1 MKPDRSGSGSGGGGG
16 GDGGGERSA
25 LAAAVPPSYDSCAR
39 VDDEEEFA
47 DEPAVVREALAMES
61 AHHAGT
67 MTQMDAI
74 LFIVGELA
82 GAGLLALSEALSNTG
97 VIGILLIL
105 MCASAAAYTGGLLG
119 RTWIYLE
126 SQYADLSTGHVR
138 QPYAEMGR
146 RTYGSWMGRVILT
159 LMNITLFGTS
169 VVLLLVS
176 AELIQQP
183 AMFALVSVVA
193 GAVLMVVQMVTFP
206 PEERPHV
213 PLSPPS
219 LSTFCLG
226 LSTIMFS
233 FTGVSTFPTIQ
244 LDMAERARFSRAAVG
259 GFAGLCMVYV
269 PVAAT
274 GYMVYGDTVNINLI
288 QNFTPGPLLIVIQVL
303 LTVHFLGAFV
313 MLINPV
319 CQNLEGALHVSGTSG
334 LTRQRVLLRSGLML
348 MALFMA
354 ETVPSFGKI
363 MHLIGG
369 TFTLMLTFILPS
381 LLYIRLRG
389 EYRGTSKHGYK
400 RYLVKRF
407 YLSSLCLLCVALSSV
422 VVYYSVD
429 EIVAPGTFQTPC
441 YLRWWL
447 GPGAGDLD
455 GLNSTTTV
463 TDVLN
468 VTVPS
473 DI

>member
-1 MKPDRSGSGSGGGGG
+1 
-16 GDGGGERSA
+16 
-25 LAAAVPPSYDSCAR
+25 
-39 VDDEEEFA
+39 
-47 DEPAVVREALAMES
+47 
-61 AHHAGT
+61 

-176 AELIQQP
+176 AELIQQLAAGALDTCIWVLVLTMVLTPVTWLGSPQHLRAP

-219 LSTFCLG
+219 LATFCLG

-319 CQNLEGALHVSGTSG
+319 CQNLEGALHVSGASG

-447 GPGAGDLD
+447 GPGAGDVD

-463 TDVLN
+463 TDGLN
-468 VTVPS
+468 VTAPS
-473 DI
+473 DM